1 MIIAKQVCKKYGKH
15 KVLDN
20 LDFNVKKGSIYGLVG
35 PNGAGKTTLLR
46 ILAGIMQE
54 DSGEIRIF
62 DEKIFENPQSK
73 RRISFIPDDLFFFG
87 QANIIDMAKFYRTMY
102 PTWDEERF
110 QRLAQIFALPMNKRI
125 GKLSKGMKRQ
135 VAFWMSLSLK
145 PDLMILD
152 EPLDGL
158 DPLIRTKVKRILMAE
173 VAEREMSVVIS
184 SHNLRELEDICDAVG
199 ILHNGSIML
208 ERDLDALKSGVV
220 KVQIAFAETIPEALL
235 TENDIMYQETRGSI
249 HLLILRG
256 EIEAIR
262 DKMASYSPLL
272 VDILP
277 LTLEEI
283 FVYEMGGAGYDIKTI
298 L

>member
-15 KVLDN
+15 TVLDK

-54 DSGEIRIF
+54 DSGEIKVF
-62 DEKIFENPQSK
+62 DENVFENAK
-73 RRISFIPDDLFFFG
+73 NKARISFIPDDLFFFG
-87 QANIIDMAKFYRTMY
+87 QANILDMAKFYRMMY
-102 PTWDEERF
+102 PTWDEDRF

-220 KVQIAFAETIPEALL
+220 KVQIAFSGAAPEALF

-249 HLLILRG
+249 QLLILRG
-256 EIEAIR
+256 EIETIR
-262 DKMASYSPLL
+262 QTMASYSPLL

>member
-1 MIIAKQVCKKYGKH
+1 MIIAKQICKKYGKH
-15 KVLDN
+15 TVLDK

-62 DEKIFENPQSK
+62 DENVFENAK
-73 RRISFIPDDLFFFG
+73 NKARISFIPDDLFFFG
-87 QANIIDMAKFYRTMY
+87 QANILDMAKFYRMMY
-102 PTWDEERF
+102 PTWDEDRF

-220 KVQIAFAETIPEALL
+220 KVQIAFAGAAPEALF

-249 HLLILRG
+249 QLLILRG
-256 EIEAIR
+256 EIETIR
-262 DKMASYSPLL
+262 QTMASYSPLL